1 MYLPDWL
8 DVTDLLGDF
17 NVSNSVVLDVEV
29 LLDRKAS
36 GGISSLT
43 TYWLWWFTLFGD
55 KFLVLD
61 RGFALFRVFALAG
74 DCLSEK
80 KKFIY

>member
-1 MYLPDWL
+1 MYVPDWL
-8 DVTDLLGDF
+8 DVTDLLGGF
-17 NVSNSVVLDVEV
+17 NVSNSVVLDIEV

-43 TYWLWWFTLFGD
+43 TYWLWLFGD

-61 RGFALFRVFALAG
+61 RGFALFRAFALAG
-74 DCLSEK
+74 DCLSE
-80 KKFIY
+80 

>member
-1 MYLPDWL
+1 MYVPDWL

-43 TYWLWWFTLFGD
+43 TLLWGFPLFGD
-55 KFLVLD
+55 NLLVLG
-61 RGFALFRVFALAG
+61 RGLALFRAIALGG
-74 DCLSEK
+74 DCLSE
-80 KKFIY
+80 

>member
-1 MYLPDWL
+1 MYVPDWL

-17 NVSNSVVLDVEV
+17 NVSNSVVLDIEV

-43 TYWLWWFTLFGD
+43 TLLWGFPLLGD
-55 KFLVLD
+55 KLLVLG
-61 RGFALFRVFALAG
+61 RGLALFRAIALGG
-74 DCLSEK
+74 DCLSE
-80 KKFIY
+80 

>member
-1 MYLPDWL
+1 MYVPDWL

-43 TYWLWWFTLFGD
+43 TLLWRFPLFGD
-55 KFLVLD
+55 IFLVLD

>member
-1 MYLPDWL
+1 MYVPDWL

-43 TYWLWWFTLFGD
+43 TLLWRFPLFGD
-55 KFLVLD
+55 IFLVLD
-61 RGFALFRVFALAG
+61 RGLALFWAFALAG
-74 DCLSEK
+74 DCLSE
-80 KKFIY
+80 

>member
-1 MYLPDWL
+1 MYVPDWL

-43 TYWLWWFTLFGD
+43 TLLWRFPLFGD
-55 KFLVLD
+55 IFLVLD
-61 RGFALFRVFALAG
+61 RGLALFWAFALAG

>member
-1 MYLPDWL
+1 MYVPDWL

-17 NVSNSVVLDVEV
+17 NVSNSVVLDIEV

-43 TYWLWWFTLFGD
+43 TLLWRFPLFGD
-55 KFLVLD
+55 IFLVLD
-61 RGFALFRVFALAG
+61 RGLALFWAFALAG
-74 DCLSEK
+74 DCLSE
-80 KKFIY
+80 